1 MCGCQSANK
10 AESKTKQKTETSAH
24 VNHLFLAVHYFAI
37 IDPQYND
44 DDIAKSTSLKPP
56 TYTEAVHRSQAVL
69 LAEGAHAGEV
79 RRIRTPRLLVL
90 RPGAPALRRQDGVR
104 RGHPQ
109 GHQQSRARRLN
120 VFAKGFAMEEF
131 AVGKTS
137 LCNVEREAVV
147 IRTLR
152 CAEC

>member
-1 MCGCQSANK
+1 MSLFFI
-10 AESKTKQKTETSAH
+10 
-24 VNHLFLAVHYFAI
+24 LFLTLLCLHS
-37 IDPQYND
+37 
-44 DDIAKSTSLKPP
+44 DIRACQPPVPCRTLLRHHRPTVQRRRHRQVYHAK
-56 TYTEAVHRSQAVL
+56 AVHRFQAVL

-109 GHQQSRARRLN
+109 GHQQSRARWLN
-120 VFAKGFAMEEF
+120 VFAKGFAMEAC
-131 AVGKTS
+131 AVDVDRWARH
-137 LCNVEREAVV
+137 LCNVEREAVG
-147 IRTLR
+147 IWTLR